1 MAKDEAAR
9 RLLHDLLELIEG
21 RDTRLWKPWWRE
33 RKTIAEA
40 SLPRADYLRLKTS
53 ALRGGADL
61 LEKHGVAFEWSP
73 HASKVMRL
81 VAYHDDV
88 TDDDGHPLPSLRP
101 SIYGGT
107 FVALDDGDADEAF
120 RILHAFVRAE
130 IPPETLEGG
139 QELGELVSD
148 FAFDAEEKGPE
159 CLRVVARVFDVLPA
173 GEWLD
178 PAIDHLREELE
189 RFGAGIPT
197 HAT

>member
-1 MAKDEAAR
+1 VANEDAVR

-40 SLPRADYLRLKTS
+40 SLSRADYLRLKTS
-53 ALRGGADL
+53 ALRGGAEV

-73 HASKVMRL
+73 HASNVMRMS
-81 VAYHDDV
+81 AYHDDV

-101 SIYGGT
+101 SVYGGT
-107 FVALDDGDADEAF
+107 FTALDEGDADEAF
-120 RILHAFVRAE
+120 RVLLAFVRAE
-130 IPPETLEGG
+130 IPLETFEGG

-159 CLRVVARVFDVLPA
+159 CLRVVARVFDVLPK

-178 PAIDHLREELE
+178 PAIEHLHEELE
-189 RFGAGIPT
+189 RYGAGDSDPT
-197 HAT
+197 